1 MKKYKITL
9 TITIILIVALIMF
22 ASFFGIYKKNENSE
36 KISLIPG
43 LKLGM
48 EFGKTRVIT
57 ANVNQQT
64 TKTIY
69 DSEGN
74 IVTPED
80 GKEYTEEEGYKTIEQ
95 PINPMSIKTLENYK
109 KVKDIFKKRL
119 EGNNITE
126 YTLELEEKTGN
137 IKIEIPENSNSDKI
151 QSLLKNSGSL
161 ILLDGQTFE
170 TVLDS
175 TYLTKADVMYN
186 QGEME
191 TAVFLQLTFNEE
203 GTKKLK
209 ELNEIYVETTEEKTN
224 EAGEKEN
231 TTTSKTVWVILNDKF
246 LGTTVLPNIVYNDK
260 IIFTFG
266 VSSDNEKV
274 QEAIN
279 EARSE
284 ATLLNAGTMP
294 LAYQFSEEVKETNIT
309 AKTIFT
315 YISAISV
322 VFLIAFIYMII
333 KFRAKGFIAVYFQ
346 VGYLATLLLV
356 LRLTN
361 VVITMEG
368 ITAIVISMI
377 LDYVFTYITLMH
389 IDRKTESFFK
399 KANLEFFLDSLPI
412 YVIAIVFT
420 FAKTVNISSFGMSLF
435 WGIIMIYIYNFIFSK
450 FIFENI
456 SEK

>member
-9 TITIILIVALIMF
+9 TIAIILIVALIMF
-22 ASFFGIYKKNENSE
+22 ASFFGIYKKNENGE

-126 YTLELEEKTGN
+126 YTLELEEKTGD
-137 IKIEIPENSNSDKI
+137 IKIEIPENSNSENI

-435 WGIIMIYIYNFIFSK
+435 WGIIMIYTYNFIFSK

>member
-9 TITIILIVALIMF
+9 TIAIILIAALIMF
-22 ASFFGIYKKNENSE
+22 ASFFGIYKKNENGE

-126 YTLELEEKTGN
+126 YTLELEEKTGD
-137 IKIEIPENSNSDKI
+137 IKIEIPENSNSENI

-435 WGIIMIYIYNFIFSK
+435 WGIIMIYTYNFIFSK